1 MSASDSDSES
11 GRSVPTVPNGG
22 LPLDHSAVENYAF
35 DEQGPVPE
43 SSAPFNFASFTEAA
57 SAHGPFCTS
66 ALCGVMAIA
75 ALVFLVVDVAIGDNA
90 ISSNRQKAAELTGCA
105 ASVGLRMLNKSS
117 ALGAQPHPVTF
128 ALCFQRMRRC
138 KMRMAELLGS

>member
-1 MSASDSDSES
+1 
-11 GRSVPTVPNGG
+11 
-22 LPLDHSAVENYAF
+22 
-35 DEQGPVPE
+35 
-43 SSAPFNFASFTEAA
+43 
-57 SAHGPFCTS
+57 
-66 ALCGVMAIA
+66 MAIA
-75 ALVFLVVDVAIGDNA
+75 EDTNRDKSAKSTGPAILAAFSRLVCLPIATSLAAL
-90 ISSNRQKAAELTGCA
+90 RQKAAELTGCA